1 MWDILPRMPIHPSS
15 PPANSMARKVV
26 SRRALREEAEAAE
39 AAEKEAPPKKKAKR
53 KTKRKSRTK
62 EAVEVRKKLYW
73 GVYNQSMKRVALYEF
88 NQKEAAEQKADDL
101 GKGGKSPHFVQRV
114 KEEIVEE

>member
-1 MWDILPRMPIHPSS
+1 
-15 PPANSMARKVV
+15 MARKVV
-26 SRRALREEAEAAE
+26 NRKALREEAEAAE
-39 AAEKEAPPKKKAKR
+39 AIEKEEGAPKKKAKR

-88 NQKEAAEQKADDL
+88 DQKEAAEQKAEDL
-101 GKGGKSPHFVQRV
+101 GKGGKSPHFIQRV
-114 KEEIVEE
+114 KEDIVEE

>member
-1 MWDILPRMPIHPSS
+1 
-15 PPANSMARKVV
+15 MARKVV
-26 SRRALREEAEAAE
+26 NRRALREEAEAAE
-39 AAEKEAPPKKKAKR
+39 AAEAAAPKKKAKR
-53 KTKRKSRTK
+53 KTKAKRKSRAK
-62 EAVEVRKKLYW
+62 EAVEVRKKLFW

-88 NQKEAAEQKADDL
+88 DQKEAAEQKAESL

>member
-1 MWDILPRMPIHPSS
+1 
-15 PPANSMARKVV
+15 MARKVV
-26 SRRALREEAEAAE
+26 SRRALRDEADAAE
-39 AAEKEAPPKKKAKR
+39 AAEKEAPKKKKKAKR

-73 GVYNQSMKRVALYEF
+73 GVYSQSMKRVALYEF
-88 NQKEAAEQKADDL
+88 SQKEAAEQKAEDL

-114 KEEIVEE
+114 KEEIIEE

>member
-1 MWDILPRMPIHPSS
+1 
-15 PPANSMARKVV
+15 MARKVV
-26 SRRALREEAEAAE
+26 SRRALREEAEAVE
-39 AAEKEAPPKKKAKR
+39 AADAAAPKKKKKKAKA
-53 KTKRKSRTK
+53 KRKSRAK

-73 GVYNQSMKRVALYEF
+73 GVFSQSMKRVALYDF
-88 NQKEAAEQKADDL
+88 DQKEAAEQKAEDL